1 MKTTTQNIVGQ
12 SKSGMR
18 MSGYGDTFQCRRVI
32 FIKCVIT
39 STIITTMNQNRKL
52 EPARTIT
59 LLLKLTNNS
68 LGLNEGNHDHGGVWI
83 SVLN

>member
-1 MKTTTQNIVGQ
+1 
-12 SKSGMR
+12 
-18 MSGYGDTFQCRRVI
+18 
-32 FIKCVIT
+32 
-39 STIITTMNQNRKL
+39 MNQNRKL